1 MQLGIFAKTFPGNT
15 AAAVLQAVRAAG
27 YRVAQYNMA
36 CSGLDA
42 MPDFIPEGVDE
53 AVAAAAHASGVRL
66 AAVSATY
73 NMIHPDPAVR
83 GRGHASLRI
92 IAGAS
97 RAMGTGLLTL
107 CTGTRDPDDQ
117 WRRHPDNGAPE
128 AWRDL
133 LASMEVALAI
143 ADTYDVDLGIEP
155 ERANVVDSAARARQL
170 LDELASPRVKIVI
183 DPANLV
189 ETEPAQEQRRIIA
202 EAIDGLG
209 DRIIMAHAKDRTTD
223 GRFATAGKGV
233 LDYPH
238 YLRQIRA
245 IGFDGPLIAHGLVE
259 AEAAETARFLER
271 EMAAAGFAAE
281 EEGK

>member
-1 MQLGIFAKTFPGNT
+1 MQLGIFAKTFPGNRP
-15 AAAVLQAVRAAG
+15 AAVLQAVRAAG

-42 MPDFIPEGVDE
+42 MPDVIPEDAAE
-53 AVAAAAHASGVRL
+53 AVAAAAHASGVQL

-73 NMIHPDPAVR
+73 NMIHPDLAVR
-83 GRGHASLRI
+83 RRGHARLRV
-92 IAGAS
+92 IAAAS
-97 RAMGTGLLTL
+97 RAMGTRLLTL

-117 WRRHPDNGAPE
+117 WRRHPGNDAPE

-170 LDELASPRVKIVI
+170 LDALASPRVKIVI

-189 ETEPAQEQRRIIA
+189 ETEPADEKRRIIA
-202 EAIDGLG
+202 EAIDALG
-209 DRIIMAHAKDRTTD
+209 DRIIMAHAKDRMAD

-233 LDYPH
+233 LDYPD
-238 YLRQIRA
+238 YLRRLKGA
-245 IGFDGPLIAHGLVE
+245 GFDGPLVAHGLSETE
-259 AEAAETARFLER
+259 APETARFLEF
-271 EMAAAGFAAE
+271 EMAAAGFAARQ
-281 EEGK
+281 EGE

>member
-1 MQLGIFAKTFPGNT
+1 MQLGIFAKTFAGNT
-15 AAAVLQAVRAAG
+15 PFAVLQAVRAAG

-42 MPDFIPEGVDE
+42 MPDVIPEGAATAV
-53 AVAAAAHASGVRL
+53 AVAARASGVPL

-83 GRGHASLRI
+83 QRGHARLRV
-92 IAGAS
+92 IARAS
-97 RAMGTGLLTL
+97 RAMETGLLTL

-117 WRRHPDNGAPE
+117 WRRHPDNDAPE

-133 LASMEVALAI
+133 LASMDVALAI
-143 ADTYDVDLGIEP
+143 AEEHELDLGIEP
-155 ERANVVDSAARARQL
+155 ERANVVDSASRARRL
-170 LDELASPRVKIVI
+170 LDELANPRVRIVI

-189 ETEPAQEQRRIIA
+189 ETEPADEKRRIIA
-202 EAIDGLG
+202 EAIDCLG
-209 DRIIMAHAKDRTTD
+209 DRIVMAHAKDRTAD

-238 YLRQIRA
+238 YLGRLKA
-245 IGFDGPLIAHGLVE
+245 VGFDGPLIAHGLSE
-259 AEAAETARFLER
+259 AEAPETARFLER
-271 EMAAAGFAAE
+271 EMIAAGFAG

>member
-15 AAAVLQAVRAAG
+15 PAAVLQAVRAAG
-27 YRVAQYNMA
+27 YLVAQYNMA
-36 CSGLDA
+36 CSGVDA

-53 AVAAAAHASGVRL
+53 AVAVAANTSGVRL

-83 GRGHASLRI
+83 RRGHASLRI

-117 WRRHPDNGAPE
+117 WRRHPDNDAPE

-133 LASMEVALAI
+133 LASMEVALPI
-143 ADTYDVDLGIEP
+143 AEEYDLNLGIEP
-155 ERANVVDSAARARQL
+155 ELANVVDSASRARRL
-170 LDELASPRVKIVI
+170 LDEIASPRVKIVI

-189 ETEPAQEQRRIIA
+189 ETEPAEEQRRIIA

-209 DRIIMAHAKDRTTD
+209 DRIIMAHAKDRTTN

-238 YLRQIRA
+238 YLRQLRA

-259 AEAAETARFLER
+259 AEAPETARFLER